1 MGNGEAK
8 EFTCMTHG
16 RELRGV
22 GGIPE
27 EMRILVGGGQR
38 KKNWDNCN
46 SMINKLYLKRN

>member
-27 EMRILVGGGQR
+27 EMRILVGGIMGENLNI
-38 KKNWDNCN
+38 KNEI
-46 SMINKLYLKRN
+46 SKQL